1 MRLLAGI
8 CLVVH
13 ETSVL
18 SGGVSSGLALLAVV
32 SIIMGALLILG
43 LWTPVAGTLVAV
55 IALWNVY
62 SHPAD
67 RWSFVAVGILGLSLA
82 LLGPGAWSVDARL
95 FGWKRLEIPDRKG

>member
-1 MRLLAGI
+1 LRLLAGI
-8 CLVVH
+8 CLVAH
-13 ETSVL
+13 EASVL
-18 SGGVSSGLALLAVV
+18 SGGVSGGHALLAVV

-67 RWSFVAVGILGLSLA
+67 QWSFVAVGILGLSLA

-95 FGWKRLEIPDRKG
+95 FGWKRLEIPDRKE